1 MATGIFVTARM
12 GSTRLA
18 DKHLRLI
25 DGRPAL
31 SYLLKRI
38 DAEFDAELRSGQAE
52 AVLVTGAESRN
63 AALAAVIAGTGVS
76 MYHGDDDNVPLRHLQ
91 AARALGIDRI
101 ISIDGDD
108 LFCAPEAMRQVH
120 ELLNKHD
127 GVVKTTGLPLGMN
140 CWGYDV
146 QTLSTALDS
155 ANLALLETGWGRIF
169 AGLRETEVDISCPQ
183 AQSIRATLDYEDDL
197 RFFTQC
203 MLDIPDWM
211 ELDTASFVDRIIERR
226 LYEINAGLNETYW
239 QNFASGMAR
248 EDNTRASTT

>member
-12 GSTRLA
+12 GSTRLS

-38 DAEFDAELRSGQAE
+38 ETEFGAELASGQARG
-52 AVLVTGAESRN
+52 VLVTGAETRN
-63 AALAAVIAGTGVS
+63 RALAAVTSGTSVS
-76 MYHGDDDNVPLRHLQ
+76 MYYGDDDNVPLRHLQ
-91 AARALGIDRI
+91 AARALGIERI

-108 LFCAPEAMRQVH
+108 LFCAPEAMRQVY
-120 ELLNKHD
+120 EMLNKGD
-127 GVVKTTGLPLGMN
+127 GVAKTAGLPLGMN

-146 QTLSTALDS
+146 VTLGKALDG

-169 AGLRETEVDISCPQ
+169 AGLPESTVDMPCPRAQ
-183 AQSIRATLDYEDDL
+183 AIRATLDYDDDL

-203 MLDIPDWM
+203 MLDIPEWTD
-211 ELDTASFVDRIIERR
+211 LDAASFVGKIIERR
-226 LYEINAGLNETYW
+226 LHEINVGLNETYW